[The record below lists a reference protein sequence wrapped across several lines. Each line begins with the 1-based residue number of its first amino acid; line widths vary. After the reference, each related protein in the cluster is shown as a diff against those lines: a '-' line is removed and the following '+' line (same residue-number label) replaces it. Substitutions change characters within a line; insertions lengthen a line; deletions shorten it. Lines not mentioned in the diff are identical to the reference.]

1 MNIKKHPLYYTW
13 AGMMARCY
21 VKSNSHYKYY
31 GAKGVTVVG
40 RWHNFKNFI
49 EDIDNHLENGHLLYI
64 NKYQLD
70 KDLKE
75 KRIYSLENCTVV
87 LAEDNEALAREK
99 QKKKVLVM
107 SDNEKMEFNSL
118 AETSKILNIP
128 RQTIIS
134 CIRRN
139 SKHKSGYYFNYS
151 S

>member
-1 MNIKKHPLYYTW
+1 
-13 AGMMARCY
+13 MARCY

-31 GAKGVTVVG
+31 GAKGVTVDG

-49 EDIDNHLENGHLLYI
+49 EDIDHHLENGHLLYS

-70 KDLKE
+70 KDLKG
-75 KRIYSLENCTVV
+75 KRIYSLGNCTVV
-87 LAEDNEALAREK
+87 SAEENEARARER

-107 SDNEKMEFNSL
+107 SDNKRLEFESL

-128 RQTIIS
+128 RSSIIS

-139 SKHKSGYYFNYS
+139 SQHKSGYNFKYS